1 MRFPIAFFRT
11 RIQPAWAMFLGAFL
25 YRLAVGIHFLQVG
38 GMAAQWTNENAA
50 VARSLFLRHAFAGA
64 YTGYSGPTAWLAP
77 AYTFI
82 VAAVFGVFGIDS
94 QASGAVLLLVNAA
107 LSSLT
112 ALVIYKLGRDYLNES
127 VGLVAGWAWALSPLG
142 VLMPLLLWD
151 TSLSAFLFSVGLLAL
166 LRSTSVRQ
174 WAVSGAVWG
183 VCALASPA
191 LLAPLP
197 AMLVTR
203 LWRVSNRIR
212 FGLTF
217 CLTLICVLL
226 PWTIRNRMELHAIFP
241 VRSNGWAEIYFGNVT
256 FDLHPCARP
265 DGLYQHIGETLFVAQ
280 LKRETIQYITN
291 HPAQF
296 AGKSFVRAIRFWFVP
311 LNFLPLTL
319 ILALACWVG
328 WAMLLRRDR
337 SLALVLATVLVFYP
351 VIYSITHIETR
362 YRHPIEPVIY
372 LLAAY
377 AGWYLFDRCKGL
389 LQKSQLVKS

>member
-1 MRFPIAFFRT
+1 MRFPIAFLRT

-25 YRLAVGIHFLQVG
+25 YRLAVSIHFLQVG
-38 GMAAQWTNENAA
+38 GMTAQWTNENAA

-112 ALVIYKLGRDYLNES
+112 ALVIYKLGRDYLNER

-197 AMLVTR
+197 AMLVAR
-203 LWRVSNRIR
+203 LWRVSNRVR

-256 FDLHPCARP
+256 FDLHPSARP

-337 SLALVLATVLVFYP
+337 CLALVLATVLVLYP

>member
-1 MRFPIAFFRT
+1 MRFPIAFLRT
-11 RIQPAWAMFLGAFL
+11 RIQPAWGMLLGAIL

-38 GMAAQWTNENAA
+38 GMTAQWTNENAA
-50 VARSLFLRHAFAGA
+50 VARSLLLRHAFAGA

-82 VAAVFGVFGIDS
+82 VAAVFGVFGINS
-94 QASGAVLLLVNAA
+94 QSSGAVLLLVNTA
-107 LSSLT
+107 LSSFT
-112 ALVIYKLGRDYLNES
+112 VLVIYKLGHDYFNER
-127 VGLVAGWAWALSPLG
+127 VGLIAGWAWALSPLG

-151 TSLSAFLFSVGLLAL
+151 TSLSAFLFSLGLLVL

-183 VCALASPA
+183 LCALASPA

-197 AMLVTR
+197 AMLVAR
-203 LWRVSNRIR
+203 LWRVSNRWR

-226 PWTIRNRMELHAIFP
+226 PWTARNRMELHAIFP
-241 VRSNGWAEIYFGNVT
+241 VRSNGWAEIYFGNIT

-265 DGLYQHIGETLFVAQ
+265 DGLYQHVGETAFVTQ
-280 LKRETIQYITN
+280 LKRDTIQYVTS

-296 AGKSFVRAIRFWFVP
+296 AGKSFLRAIRFWFVP
-311 LNFLPLTL
+311 LNFLPLTM

-328 WAMLLRRDR
+328 WAMLLRKDL
-337 SLALVLATVLVFYP
+337 SLAVVLAMVLVFYP
-351 VIYSITHIETR
+351 IIYSITHIETR

-377 AGWYLFDRCKGL
+377 AGSNVFDRCAGWFR
-389 LQKSQLVKS
+389 KSTLVKS

>member
-1 MRFPIAFFRT
+1 
-11 RIQPAWAMFLGAFL
+11 MFLGAFL

-50 VARSLFLRHAFAGA
+50 VARSLLLRHAFAGA

-77 AYTFI
+77 AYAFI
-82 VAAVFGVFGIDS
+82 VAAVFWVFGIDS
-94 QASGAVLLLVNAA
+94 QASGAILLLVNAL

-112 ALVIYKLGRDYLNES
+112 ALAIYKLGRDYLS
-127 VGLVAGWAWALSPLG
+127 ARVGLIAGWAWALSPLG

-151 TSLSAFLFSVGLLAL
+151 TSLSAFLFSVGLLVL

-174 WAVSGAVWG
+174 WALAGAVWG

-197 AMLVTR
+197 AMLVAR
-203 LWRVSNRIR
+203 IWKASNRVR

-217 CLTLICVLL
+217 CLTLTCLLL

-265 DGLYQHIGETLFVAQ
+265 DGLYQHIGETPFVAQ
-280 LKRETIQYITN
+280 LKKDTIQYIAG

-296 AGKSFVRAIRFWFVP
+296 AGRSFLRAIRFWFVP
-311 LNFLPLTL
+311 PNFLPLTVVL
-319 ILALACWVG
+319 TLACWIG
-328 WAMLLRRDR
+328 WAMLLRKDP
-337 SLALVLATVLVFYP
+337 SLAVVLAAVLVFYP

-377 AGWYLFDRCKGL
+377 VGWNLFDRYKGL
-389 LQKSQLVKS
+389 LRKSQLVKS